1 MKSIKYFVFDLDNT
15 LVKTNRA
22 NNESYK
28 DAILAVTGKKV
39 TIKKSRFTREN
50 LVSTLPDLSPNQ
62 IEKIINAKETCYSNY
77 IAETNL
83 NRQLVKILEL
93 LYDERFKPILLTE
106 SRKTR
111 TQQVC
116 NYHKVTHFFS
126 NIYCKEDY
134 PNLNKYEFLRSLGIQ
149 VETVVLFENE
159 QTEIRKAI
167 QYGLNENQII
177 RVKF

>member
-62 IEKIINAKETCYSNY
+62 IEKIINAKDINCY
-77 IAETNL
+77 
-83 NRQLVKILEL
+83 
-93 LYDERFKPILLTE
+93 
-106 SRKTR
+106 
-111 TQQVC
+111 
-116 NYHKVTHFFS
+116 
-126 NIYCKEDY
+126 
-134 PNLNKYEFLRSLGIQ
+134 
-149 VETVVLFENE
+149 
-159 QTEIRKAI
+159 
-167 QYGLNENQII
+167 
-177 RVKF
+177 